1 LGGERT
7 RSRHSLLFHSAC
19 CVFARRLAATC
30 HAVEC
35 VKRGTGETGGTCKR
49 GEAGV
54 IGGSTFGIRSSENL
68 ALRTLNPRQSRSS
81 SPSRPAFCISA
92 IERSVF
98 SRVYDLHFHKNCLF
112 STDTMRA
119 KILIVDDDRDIL
131 LGLENRIT
139 WMGHEPVT
147 ADNGKDALRLIEQGE
162 FDLVLLDLEL
172 PFLSGLEILQR
183 VKGAS
188 PNELRTEG
196 DSGTTTTYTTPLI
209 IILTA
214 FGTIERAV
222 HAMQLGAFDFLTKP
236 FSADHLTVVVQ
247 KALATVT
254 LHRQV
259 DVLRK
264 EVDDRYDHLVGTNAR
279 MAAQLTTA
287 KQAAQSD
294 VTVLLLGE
302 TGTGKE
308 VVARAIHRWSP
319 RRSKPFVAVNCA
331 ALPEHLLENELFGHE
346 KGSFTG
352 AVKREPGKIE
362 MAEGGTVFLDEI
374 GDMPLPLQSRLLRVL
389 QDQTFYRVGGT
400 QPVRTNVRFIAA
412 TNKDI
417 RRAIQQGTFRED
429 LYYRLAVIT
438 VALPPLRERMDDV
451 PALARHFVNRAVRMG
466 LHRSC
471 SLSDHSLQALQ
482 QYQWPGNIRELE
494 NVLTRALILCPDD
507 TLEPACL
514 HLADSPFPV
523 AAETETGSPPRH
535 YHESME
541 AYSRKVI
548 EDALRRNGWNQT
560 RASEEL
566 GLQRT
571 YLTKLL
577 RQKDISGRPPKDSS
591 PSSEDDSP

>member
-1 LGGERT
+1 
-7 RSRHSLLFHSAC
+7 
-19 CVFARRLAATC
+19 
-30 HAVEC
+30 
-35 VKRGTGETGGTCKR
+35 
-49 GEAGV
+49 
-54 IGGSTFGIRSSENL
+54 
-68 ALRTLNPRQSRSS
+68 
-81 SPSRPAFCISA
+81 
-92 IERSVF
+92 
-98 SRVYDLHFHKNCLF
+98 
-112 STDTMRA
+112 MRA

-162 FDLVLLDLEL
+162 FDLALLDLEL
-172 PFLSGLEILQR
+172 PVLSGLEILERARSTAHSERQTA
-183 VKGAS
+183 KDAGAA
-188 PNELRTEG
+188 
-196 DSGTTTTYTTPLI
+196 YTTPLI

-222 HAMQLGAFDFLTKP
+222 QAMQLGAFDFLTKP
-236 FSADHLTVVVQ
+236 FNADHLTVVIN
-247 KALATVT
+247 KALATLA

-259 DVLRK
+259 DVLRQ
-264 EVDDRYDHLVGTNAR
+264 EVDDRYDHLVGTNAK
-279 MAAQLTTA
+279 MAAQLTIA

-319 RRSKPFVAVNCA
+319 RRSKPFVAINCA

-352 AVKREPGKIE
+352 AIKREPGKIE

-374 GDMPLPLQSRLLRVL
+374 GDMPPPLQTRLLRVI

-400 QPVRTNVRFIAA
+400 QPVHTNVRFVAA

-417 RRAIQQGTFRED
+417 QRAIHQGIFRED

-438 VALPPLRERMDDV
+438 VTLPPLRERMDDV
-451 PALARHFVNRAVRMG
+451 PALSRHFLDRVVKMG
-466 LHRSC
+466 VHRSC
-471 SLSDHSLQALQ
+471 ALSDNAAWALQ
-482 QYQWPGNIRELE
+482 QYHWPGNIRELE
-494 NVLTRALILCPDD
+494 NVLMRAVILCPDD
-507 TLEPACL
+507 TLEPSYL
-514 HLADSPFPV
+514 HLANSPLPS
-523 AAETETGSPPRH
+523 AAKADTEPPPLH
-535 YHESME
+535 YHESMDV
-541 AYSRKVI
+541 YSRKII
-548 EDALRRNGWNQT
+548 EEALRRNGWNQT
-560 RASEEL
+560 KAAEEL

-577 RQKDISGRPPKDSS
+577 RQKEISGRQPKDSS
-591 PSSEDDSP
+591 SSSE

>member
-1 LGGERT
+1 
-7 RSRHSLLFHSAC
+7 
-19 CVFARRLAATC
+19 
-30 HAVEC
+30 
-35 VKRGTGETGGTCKR
+35 
-49 GEAGV
+49 
-54 IGGSTFGIRSSENL
+54 
-68 ALRTLNPRQSRSS
+68 
-81 SPSRPAFCISA
+81 
-92 IERSVF
+92 
-98 SRVYDLHFHKNCLF
+98 
-112 STDTMRA
+112 MRA

-147 ADNGKDALRLIEQGE
+147 ADNGKDALRLIQQGD

-172 PFLSGLEILQR
+172 PVLSGLEILEQ
-183 VKGAS
+183 VKGAPHS
-188 PNELRTEG
+188 ERRTEE
-196 DSGTTTTYTTPLI
+196 DISATATYSAPLI

-222 HAMQLGAFDFLTKP
+222 HAMQRGAFDFLTKP
-236 FSADHLTVVVQ
+236 FNADHLTVVVN
-247 KALATVT
+247 KALATVA

-259 DVLRK
+259 DVLRQ
-264 EVDDRYDHLVGTNAR
+264 EVDDRYDHLVGSNAK
-279 MAAQLTTA
+279 MVAQVTIA
-287 KQAAQSD
+287 KQAAPSD

-346 KGSFTG
+346 KGAFTG

-362 MAEGGTVFLDEI
+362 VAEGGTVFLDEI
-374 GDMPLPLQSRLLRVL
+374 GDMPLPLQSRLLRLL

-417 RRAIQQGTFRED
+417 RRAIQQGMFRED

-438 VALPPLRERMDDV
+438 VTLPPLRERMDDV
-451 PALARHFVNRAVRMG
+451 PALAQHFLNRGVRMG
-466 LHRSC
+466 NHRPC
-471 SLSDHSLQALQ
+471 ALSDHALLSLQ

-494 NVLTRALILCPDD
+494 NVLTRALILCPKDR
-507 TLEPACL
+507 LEPVDL
-514 HLADSPFPV
+514 HLSASLSLSTT
-523 AAETETGSPPRH
+523 ETETGSPPHH

-541 AYSRKVI
+541 AYSRKII
-548 EDALRRNGWNQT
+548 EEALRRNGWNQT

-577 RQKDISGRPPKDSS
+577 RQKEIPGRMPKDSS
-591 PSSEDDSP
+591 SSSDEDAP

>member
-1 LGGERT
+1 
-7 RSRHSLLFHSAC
+7 
-19 CVFARRLAATC
+19 
-30 HAVEC
+30 
-35 VKRGTGETGGTCKR
+35 
-49 GEAGV
+49 
-54 IGGSTFGIRSSENL
+54 
-68 ALRTLNPRQSRSS
+68 
-81 SPSRPAFCISA
+81 
-92 IERSVF
+92 
-98 SRVYDLHFHKNCLF
+98 
-112 STDTMRA
+112 MRA

-162 FDLVLLDLEL
+162 VDLALLDLEL
-172 PFLSGLEILQR
+172 PFLSGLEILER
-183 VKGAS
+183 VRGASPSERQTEKGAS
-188 PNELRTEG
+188 
-196 DSGTTTTYTTPLI
+196 TTNTTPLI

-236 FSADHLTVVVQ
+236 FNADHLTVVIN
-247 KALATVT
+247 KALATLA

-259 DVLRK
+259 DVLRQ
-264 EVDDRYDHLVGTNAR
+264 EVDDRYDHLVGTNAK
-279 MAAQLTTA
+279 MATQLTIA

-319 RRSKPFVAVNCA
+319 RRSKPFVAINCA

-374 GDMPLPLQSRLLRVL
+374 GDMPLPLQTRLLRVI
-389 QDQTFYRVGGT
+389 QDQNFYRVGGT
-400 QPVRTNVRFIAA
+400 QPVRINVRFVAA
-412 TNKDI
+412 TNKNI
-417 RRAIQQGTFRED
+417 RHAIQEGTFRED

-438 VALPPLRERMDDV
+438 VTLPPLRERIDDV
-451 PALARHFVNRAVRMG
+451 PALARHFLNRAVKAG
-466 LHRSC
+466 VHRSC
-471 SLSDHSLQALQ
+471 ALSDNATRALQ

-494 NVLTRALILCPDD
+494 NVLMRAVILCPED
-507 TLEPACL
+507 TLEPSYL
-514 HLADSPFPV
+514 HLADSPYSS
-523 AAETETGSPPRH
+523 ATEAETGSPSLH
-535 YHESME
+535 YHESMDT
-541 AYSRKVI
+541 YSRKII
-548 EDALRRNGWNQT
+548 EEALRRNGWNQT
-560 RASEEL
+560 KAAEEL

-577 RQKDISGRPPKDSS
+577 RQKDIAGRPPNESS
-591 PSSEDDSP
+591 GES